1 MTRAL
6 GVDLGERRI
15 GLATSD
21 PTRTVAGPH
30 SVIVRS
36 GDPERDRRAIVAV
49 AREEEATTVI
59 VGLPLK
65 LTGGRGSAAR
75 GAEAEVEALRAL
87 APDLEV
93 VLWDERMTTSIAE
106 RTLLEGDVRRAD
118 RKQVIDKVAA
128 AVLLQSWLDAN
139 RG

>member
-1 MTRAL
+1 VSRVL

-30 SVIVRS
+30 SVVTRS
-36 GDPERDRRAIVAV
+36 GDPERDRRAVLAV
-49 AREEEATTVI
+49 AREEEATTIV

-93 VLWDERMTTSIAE
+93 LLWDERMTTAIAE

-128 AVLLQSWLDAN
+128 AVMLQGWLDAQ
-139 RG
+139 R

>member
-1 MTRAL
+1 MSRVL

-30 SVIVRS
+30 SVVTRS
-36 GDPERDRRAIVAV
+36 GDPDRDRRAVLAV
-49 AREEEATTVI
+49 AREEEVTTVV

-75 GAEAEVEALRAL
+75 GAEAEVAALREL

-93 VLWDERMTTSIAE
+93 LLWDERMTTAIAE

-128 AVLLQSWLDAN
+128 AVMLQGWLDAN
-139 RG
+139 R

>member
-1 MTRAL
+1 VSRVL

-30 SVIVRS
+30 SVLTRS

-49 AREEEATTVI
+49 ARDEAVTTIV
-59 VGLPLK
+59 VGLPLT
-65 LTGGRGSAAR
+65 LSGGRGAAAR
-75 GAEAEVEALRAL
+75 GAEAEVAALAAL
-87 APDLEV
+87 APDLEI

-106 RTLLEGDVRRAD
+106 RTLLEGDVRRSA

-128 AVLLQSWLDAN
+128 AVLLQGWLDAH
-139 RG
+139 RT

>member
-1 MTRAL
+1 MSRAL

-21 PTRTVAGPH
+21 ATRTVAGPH
-30 SVIVRS
+30 SVVTRS
-36 GDPERDRRAIVAV
+36 GDADRDRRAVLAV
-49 AREEEATTVI
+49 ARDEGATTIV

-65 LTGGRGSAAR
+65 LSGGRGSAAR
-75 GAEAEVEALRAL
+75 AAEAEVDAMRAL

-93 VLWDERMTTSIAE
+93 LLWDERMTTAIAE

-128 AVLLQSWLDAN
+128 AVMLQGWLDAQ
-139 RG
+139 R

>member
-1 MTRAL
+1 MSRVL

-21 PTRTVAGPH
+21 PTRSVAGPH
-30 SVIVRS
+30 SVVTRS
-36 GDPERDRRAIVAV
+36 GDPERDRRAVLAV
-49 AREEEATTVI
+49 AREEGVTTIV

-75 GAEAEVEALRAL
+75 AAEAEVEALRVL
-87 APDLEV
+87 APDLEIL
-93 VLWDERMTTSIAE
+93 LWDERMTTAIAE
-106 RTLLEGDVRRAD
+106 RALLAGDVRRAD

-128 AVLLQSWLDAN
+128 AVMLQGWLDAN
-139 RG
+139 R

>member
-1 MTRAL
+1 MSRVL

-30 SVIVRS
+30 SVVTRS
-36 GDPERDRRAIVAV
+36 GDPDRDRRAVLAV
-49 AREEEATTVI
+49 AREEEVTIVV

-93 VLWDERMTTSIAE
+93 LLWDERMTTAIAE

-128 AVLLQSWLDAN
+128 AVMLQGWLDAN
-139 RG
+139 G

>member
-1 MTRAL
+1 VSRVL

-30 SVIVRS
+30 SVVTRS
-36 GDPERDRRAIVAV
+36 GDPDRDRRAVLAV
-49 AREEEATTVI
+49 AREEEVTTVV

-75 GAEAEVEALRAL
+75 GAEAEVAALRAL

-93 VLWDERMTTSIAE
+93 LLWDERMTTAIAE

-128 AVLLQSWLDAN
+128 AVMLQGWLDAN
-139 RG
+139 R

>member
-1 MTRAL
+1 MSRVL

-30 SVIVRS
+30 AVVTRS
-36 GDPERDRRAIVAV
+36 GDPDRDRRTVLAV
-49 AREEEATTVI
+49 AREEEVTTIV

-93 VLWDERMTTSIAE
+93 LLWDERMTTAIAE

-128 AVLLQSWLDAN
+128 AVMLQGWLDAN
-139 RG
+139 G

>member
-1 MTRAL
+1 MSRVL

-30 SVIVRS
+30 SVVTRS
-36 GDPERDRRAIVAV
+36 GDPDRDRRAVLAV
-49 AREEEATTVI
+49 AREEEATTIV

-75 GAEAEVEALRAL
+75 GAEAEVAALRAL

-93 VLWDERMTTSIAE
+93 VLWDERMTTAIAE

-128 AVLLQSWLDAN
+128 AVMLQGWLDAQ
-139 RG
+139 R

>member
-1 MTRAL
+1 MSRVL

-30 SVIVRS
+30 AVLVRS
-36 GDPERDRRAIVAV
+36 GDPDGDRRAIIAV
-49 AREEEATTVI
+49 AREEGVTTVV

-65 LTGGRGSAAR
+65 LSGGRGAAAR
-75 GAEAEVEALRAL
+75 AAEAEVTALAAL

-128 AVLLQSWLDAN
+128 AVLLQGWLDAH
-139 RG
+139 RS

>member
-1 MTRAL
+1 MSRVL

-30 SVIVRS
+30 SVVTRS
-36 GDPERDRRAIVAV
+36 GDPDRDRRAVLAV
-49 AREEEATTVI
+49 AREEEVTTVV

-75 GAEAEVEALRAL
+75 GAEAEVAALRAL

-93 VLWDERMTTSIAE
+93 LLWDERMTTAIAE

-128 AVLLQSWLDAN
+128 AVMLQGWLDAS
-139 RG
+139 R

>member
-1 MTRAL
+1 MSRVL

-30 SVIVRS
+30 SVVTRS
-36 GDPERDRRAIVAV
+36 GDPDRDRRTVLAV
-49 AREEEATTVI
+49 AREEEVATIV

-93 VLWDERMTTSIAE
+93 LLWDERMTTAIAE

-128 AVLLQSWLDAN
+128 AVMLQGWLDAN
-139 RG
+139 G

>member
-1 MTRAL
+1 MSRVL

-30 SVIVRS
+30 SVVTRS
-36 GDPERDRRAIVAV
+36 GDPDRDRRAVLAV
-49 AREEEATTVI
+49 AREEAVTTIV

-75 GAEAEVEALRAL
+75 GAEAEVAALREL

-93 VLWDERMTTSIAE
+93 LLWDERMTTAIAE

-128 AVLLQSWLDAN
+128 AVMLQGWLDAN
-139 RG
+139 R